1 MTVHIQFATSLWL
14 GVLVVSFLSATPTVA
29 ETSGISGFSGM
40 DNGKYC
46 SNAGFSC
53 HSTEDITH
61 EPTVRFDG
69 PTHLDPGAVGNYR
82 FVVTSGAPETQIAA
96 GLDVAASNG
105 TLIVVA
111 GQQTQLLD
119 GDITHTGPKEN
130 GANDE
135 AAWEFQWQAPATP
148 GTYVLFGAGNSVDF
162 FGSPSGD
169 LAAITTL
176 MVNVG
181 DVEPT
186 PTATPLPCPGD
197 CNGNGAVAVNEL
209 VAGVNIALGSATV
222 DVCLACDTDGD
233 DNVSVSEL
241 IAAVRRALD
250 GC

>member
-1 MTVHIQFATSLWL
+1 
-14 GVLVVSFLSATPTVA
+14 VVSFVSAPLALA
-29 ETSGISGFSGM
+29 ETSGISGVSGM

-53 HSTEDITH
+53 HSTEDITR
-61 EPTVRFDG
+61 EPTVRFEG
-69 PTHLDPGAVGNYR
+69 PTQLDPGAVGNYR

-111 GQQTQLLD
+111 GQQTQLLE
-119 GDITHTGPKEN
+119 GEITHTGPKDN
-130 GANDE
+130 DANDE
-135 AAWEFQWQAPATP
+135 AAWEFQWQAPVTP
-148 GTYVLFGAGNSVDF
+148 GTSILFGAGNSVDF

-169 LAAITTL
+169 LAAITTM
-176 MVNVG
+176 MVTVG
-181 DVEPT
+181 DVGPT

-209 VAGVNIALGSATV
+209 VAGVTIALGSAPV
-222 DVCLACDTDGD
+222 DVCIACDTNGDGA
-233 DNVSVSEL
+233 VSVSEL

>member
-1 MTVHIQFATSLWL
+1 MKVQIRFATSLCL
-14 GVLVVSFLSATPTVA
+14 ALVGLSFLPVTPTVA

-53 HSTEDITH
+53 HSTEDITR
-61 EPTVRFDG
+61 EPTVRFEG
-69 PTHLDPGAVGNYR
+69 PTQLDPGAIGNYR

-96 GLDVAASNG
+96 GLDIAASSG

-111 GQQTQLLD
+111 DQQTQLLE
-119 GDITHTGPKEN
+119 GELTHTGPKDN
-130 GANDE
+130 DASDE
-135 AAWEFQWQAPATP
+135 AAWEFQWQAPETP
-148 GTYVLFGAGNSVDF
+148 GTYILFGAGNSVDF

-169 LAAITTL
+169 LAAITTV

-181 DVEPT
+181 DVQPT
-186 PTATPLPCPGD
+186 PTATPLPCAGD
-197 CNGNGAVAVNEL
+197 CNGNGEVAVNEL

-222 DVCLACDTDGD
+222 AVCMACDTDGD
-233 DNVSVSEL
+233 GHVSVSEL